1 MGLIRHRIRD
11 LLPTVR
17 AIGVGVQR
25 FADYR
30 CDLAAGASH
39 HAHDV
44 FYLSYLVSGACHH
57 DIGDQRFAEGPGSL
71 AAVQWDVPHLI
82 DTGGAPVA
90 VFNLYLDP
98 ARHPLPALP
107 AELRGAL
114 ARLIPPTPAF
124 ANRRNRLLRC
134 AFADPRPLAEVLTR
148 MHDEQQTQRPGHLAM
163 LAALL
168 AEALVLI
175 ARQLLATGIR
185 GPAEIDAEVERAIA
199 FMAGHLADDLDAE
212 TVARAAGLSRFH
224 CSRRFQAYAGRPPM
238 AYLMDLRLQEAALRL
253 RGGDEPAVEVAVACG
268 FKDMGHFGRR
278 FKAAF
283 GVSPARYRDGAR
295 QDSGDGT

>member
-1 MGLIRHRIRD
+1 MSLNHRIRD
-11 LLPTVR
+11 ILPTVR

-25 FADYR
+25 FDAYSA
-30 CDLAAGASH
+30 DLAAGAGYHS
-39 HAHDV
+39 HDV
-44 FYLSYLVSGACHH
+44 FYLSYLVRGRCHH

-82 DTGGAPVA
+82 DTGGKPVA
-90 VFNLYLDP
+90 VFNLFLDP

-114 ARLIPPTPAF
+114 ARLIPPNPAF

-134 AFADPRPLAEVLTR
+134 AFADPKQLAEVLQR
-148 MHDEQQTQRPGHLAM
+148 LHAEQQAAQPGHLAM
-163 LAALL
+163 MEAMLR
-168 AEALVLI
+168 EALVLI
-175 ARQLLATGIR
+175 ARQLLATGVR
-185 GPAEIDAEVERAIA
+185 GPAEVDADLERAISW
-199 FMAGHLADDLDAE
+199 MAEHLGDEVDA
-212 TVARAAGLSRFH
+212 TAIARAAGLSRFH

-253 RGGDEPAVEVAVACG
+253 RGGDEPVVEVAVTCG
-268 FKDMGHFGRR
+268 FKDLGHFGRR

-283 GVSPARYRDGAR
+283 GVPPARYREGARLDGAA
-295 QDSGDGT
+295 ST